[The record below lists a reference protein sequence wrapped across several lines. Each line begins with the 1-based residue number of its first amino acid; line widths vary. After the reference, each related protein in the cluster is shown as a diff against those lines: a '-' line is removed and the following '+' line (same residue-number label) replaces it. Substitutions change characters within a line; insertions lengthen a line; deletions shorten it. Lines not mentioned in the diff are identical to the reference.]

1 MKSTALRLVLGQ
13 PSWRV
18 ASADVEAF
26 VTQLGGH
33 LGPVTFDRNGRR
45 LQPLAVAPWAEED
58 LPADVPPILRGLRG
72 DFLCLPF
79 GGNAKPF
86 GEERHPIHGET
97 ANAAWTFES
106 IDQQAAATTLHLSL
120 KTKVRRGQ
128 IDKFI
133 TLVDGQLAVY
143 TRHRLSGM
151 NGPMCLGHHAM
162 LRFPDRPGSGV
173 VSTSPFLL
181 GRVLPEPTE
190 RPEQRGYSL
199 LKPGAEFSTLTD
211 VPNITG
217 ETCDLS
223 RYPAR
228 RGFEDIAMIV
238 SDPEVPYAWTAV
250 TFPRERYVWLALKD
264 PRVLRSTVFW
274 FSNGGRHYPPWSGRH
289 VNVMG
294 LEEVT
299 AYFHYGLTESAH
311 MNDLSERGYPTS
323 VLLHPERPF
332 EVNSIMAVSS
342 TPLGFDRVAAVDALV
357 TGTGGVLIR
366 SASGKTVE
374 VPLNL
379 DFLRGSDR

>member
-1 MKSTALRLVLGQ
+1 MKSANLRLVLGQ
-13 PSWRV
+13 PSWRLT
-18 ASADVEAF
+18 SADVEAS
-26 VTQLGGH
+26 VTQVGGH
-33 LGPVTFDRNGRR
+33 LGPVTFDRHGRR
-45 LQPLAVAPWAEED
+45 IQPLAVAPWAEEE
-58 LPADVPPILRGLRG
+58 LPADVPPILRVLRG

-86 GEERHPIHGET
+86 AEERHPIHGET
-97 ANAAWTFES
+97 ANATWAFASLEQEGTT
-106 IDQQAAATTLHLSL
+106 TTLHLSL

-128 IDKFI
+128 VDKFI
-133 TLVDGQLAVY
+133 TLIDGHQAVY
-143 TRHRLSGM
+143 ARHRISGM

-173 VSTSPFLL
+173 ISTSPFVL

-199 LKPGAEFSTLTD
+199 LKPGVEFTTLHD
-211 VPNITG
+211 VPSITG
-217 ETCDLS
+217 EKCDLS

-228 RGFEDIAMIV
+228 RGFEDIAMII
-238 SDPEVPYAWTAV
+238 SDTDVPFAWTAV

-274 FSNGGRHYPPWSGRH
+274 FSNGGRHYPPWNGRH

-299 AYFHYGLTESAH
+299 SYFHYGLTESAH

-323 VLLHPERPF
+323 VLLHAERPLH
-332 EVNSIMAVSS
+332 VNSIMAVASI
-342 TPLGFDRVAAVDALV
+342 PLGFDRVAAVDTNLKA
-357 TGTGGVLIR
+357 GGGVIVR
-366 SASGKTVE
+366 AASGKTVE
-374 VPLNL
+374 VALNL
-379 DFLRGSDR
+379 DFLRANDR